1 MTQARAR
8 PVGKLV
14 SAACMPSRAASATCL
29 AAAART
35 ASVSSASAVGRCAA
49 ATVAP
54 SRRAAGVMAKLLAR
68 LELVAP
74 DGNEMGTLLCLG
86 GGGAREGGQPG

>member
-1 MTQARAR
+1 MPTRRQACLGRVHALASRVRDLPGRRR
-8 PVGKLV
+8 P
-14 SAACMPSRAASATCL
+14 
-29 AAAART
+29 T
-35 ASVSSASAVGRCAA
+35 ASVSSVSAVGRCAA

-86 GGGAREGGQPG
+86 GGVTREGGRPG